1 MKQQNYNKGK
11 QGEAIAK
18 KYLLEKGFNL
28 IEENY
33 SNDIGEIDLIMSDKN
48 FLVFVEVKLKITD
61 KFGTPEEMITPRKI
75 VQIKRV
81 AQIFLM
87 QNRKIEKTF
96 PQYRIDAVCI
106 TLDELKELKS
116 LNYYENLA

>member
-33 SNDIGEIDLIMSDKN
+33 SNDIGEIDLVMSDKN

-75 VQIKRV
+75 AQIKRV

>member
-11 QGEAIAK
+11 QGEALAK

-33 SNDIGEIDLIMSDKN
+33 SNDIGEIDLVMSDKN
-48 FLVFVEVKLKITD
+48 FLVFVEVKLKVTD

-75 VQIKRV
+75 AQIKRV

-87 QNRKIEKTF
+87 QNRKLAKSF

-106 TLDELKELKS
+106 ILDELKTLKS

>member
-75 VQIKRV
+75 AQIKRV